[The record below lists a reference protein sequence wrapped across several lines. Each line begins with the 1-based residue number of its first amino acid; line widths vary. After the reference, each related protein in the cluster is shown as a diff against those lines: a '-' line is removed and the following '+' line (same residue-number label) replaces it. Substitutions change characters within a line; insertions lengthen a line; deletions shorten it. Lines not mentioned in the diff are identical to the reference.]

1 MKKNTLYK
9 TFAAACFVGLMVSAM
24 PGDEVIT
31 KDKGQTVVNTSS
43 LTTDVTGYMSNTP
56 LKIYISGNKIQ
67 KIEALPNKETPK
79 YFFKVKKQLLNKW
92 DGMTVNKALKAQVD
106 GVTGATMSS
115 DAVKT
120 NVKRGLE
127 YSRRFD

>member
-1 MKKNTLYK
+1 MRKNSFYRLL
-9 TFAAACFVGLMVSAM
+9 AAASFVVVMASAM
-24 PGDEVIT
+24 PGDDVIS
-31 KDKGQTVVNTSS
+31 KENGQTVINTTS
-43 LTTDVTGYMSNTP
+43 LTSDVKGYLSNTP
-56 LKIYISGNKIQ
+56 LKIYITGNKIQ

-79 YFFKVKKQLLNKW
+79 YFFKVKKQLLNQW
-92 DGMTVNKALKAQVD
+92 DGMTVSKAVKAEVD

-127 YSRRFD
+127 YFKKHK

>member
-43 LTTDVTGYMSNTP
+43 LTTDVSGYMSNTP

-127 YSRRFD
+127 YFKKHK

>member
-127 YSRRFD
+127 YFKKHK

>member
-1 MKKNTLYK
+1 MKKTKFYRLL
-9 TFAAACFVGLMVSAM
+9 AAAGFVVVMASAM
-24 PGDEVIT
+24 PGDEVIS
-31 KDKGQTVVNTSS
+31 KENGQTVINTTS
-43 LTTDVTGYMSNTP
+43 LTADVKGYLSNTP

-79 YFFKVKKQLLNKW
+79 YFFKVKKQLLNQW
-92 DGMTVNKALKAQVD
+92 DGMTVNKAVKAEVD
-106 GVTGATMSS
+106 GITGATMSS

-127 YSRRFD
+127 YFKKHK

>member
-120 NVKRGLE
+120 NVMRGLE
-127 YSRRFD
+127 YFKKHK